1 MQITRDELTQRA
13 RRRDFVKRN
22 HYDDDDGDD
31 NDDNDD
37 ELRKF
42 WKIARAKKGESAL
55 ALPGYK
61 GRFHIDQPN
70 ILSY

>member
-42 WKIARAKKGESAL
+42 
-55 ALPGYK
+55 
-61 GRFHIDQPN
+61 
-70 ILSY
+70 